1 MPPPSSIPVPI
12 TSSRSNRRT
21 ATATK
26 PKKKSPKAPLFTHT
40 EEPEFAYYHS
50 SESLQD
56 RPGAKYFADLARGH
70 WAGCEIRNHWVRDS
84 QMFEDRTRIRDYNIN
99 ANLATLRCCLLAIKA
114 SRLSHL
120 SWQQV
125 IETAQSNPAFAY
137 QLISNYR
144 LK

>member
-1 MPPPSSIPVPI
+1 MKKL
-12 TSSRSNRRT
+12 T
-21 ATATK
+21 ADALHN
-26 PKKKSPKAPLFTHT
+26 SAPD
-40 EEPEFAYYHS
+40 A
-50 SESLQD
+50 
-56 RPGAKYFADLARGH
+56 A
-70 WAGCEIRNHWVRDS
+70 I
-84 QMFEDRTRIRDYNIN
+84 IN